1 MMMRKRHSAKWEC
14 LLKEVCL
21 MGIYVD
27 PGNENFRSALK
38 SEIYIDKT
46 GLLSYTDSVIGTEQ
60 RCICVSRPRRLGK
73 SIAADMKY
81 AEALKE
87 YTGNLLLVGINYD
100 RSTKKHFCVIEEWKK

>member
-60 RCICVSRPRRLGK
+60 RVSVSADPGGLG
-73 SIAADMKY
+73 
-81 AEALKE
+81 
-87 YTGNLLLVGINYD
+87 NP
-100 RSTKKHFCVIEEWKK
+100 